1 MSVLCF
7 RCTIGIGVATSP
19 NYKPTGFYERIF
31 EMKKTVLITGSS
43 RGIGKAT
50 ATLFAR
56 NGYRVIINYHQSKE
70 AAEQLCTKLNQEGCE
85 TICLYADVSKRNEV
99 EALVEE
105 SVRHFGEIDI
115 LVNNAGIAEM
125 KLFTDIEESYWDRIF
140 EVNVKGMFHCCQCIV
155 PSMISRKSGKII
167 NISSIWGLV
176 GASCETHYSATK
188 GAILGFTKALA
199 KELGPSGIQVNAV
212 APGAVYTDMI
222 TGLDQ
227 SILDQVKEETP
238 LGVIGLPE
246 EIAETIYFLASQK
259 GDLYTGQV
267 FSPNGGLVIT

>member
-1 MSVLCF
+1 
-7 RCTIGIGVATSP
+7 
-19 NYKPTGFYERIF
+19 
-31 EMKKTVLITGSS
+31 MKKTVLITGSS

-56 NGYRVIINYHQSKE
+56 QGYRVIINYYQSKE
-70 AAEQLCTKLNQEGCE
+70 AAEQLSATLNQEGCN
-85 TICLYADVSKRNEV
+85 TICLYADVSKRNDV
-99 EALVEE
+99 QALVEQAK
-105 SVRHFGEIDI
+105 RHFGKIDI

-188 GAILGFTKALA
+188 GAILSFTKALA
-199 KELGPSGIQVNAV
+199 KELGPSGITVNAV

-222 TGLDQ
+222 SGLDQ
-227 SILDQVKEETP
+227 SILNQVKEETP
-238 LGVIGLPE
+238 LGVIGRPE
-246 EIAETIYFLASQK
+246 EIAETVYFLASEK

-267 FSPNGGLVIT
+267 LSPNGGLVIC